1 MNNEAKIYKPYLEFY
16 WKFMT
21 VCLVI
26 LVLWTGMRLTIGNDL
41 IKNFIEDEVVLFL
54 LFLITI
60 SGLSFLYNVF
70 KNKTIIIDDKHII
83 FKNRFGEFKIL
94 IDDIE
99 FVRFGRERLFQ
110 FKEKMRV
117 IKIKTKSRK
126 RLITV
131 KPSRYLEEFDLYE
144 TLLKIKQ

>member
-1 MNNEAKIYKPYLEFY
+1 MSKDIKIYKPYLEFY

-21 VCLVI
+21 ICLVI
-26 LVLWTGMRLTIGNDL
+26 LVIWIAMKATFDSNILKSFL
-41 IKNFIEDEVVLFL
+41 EDEVVIFL
-54 LFLITI
+54 LFLIII
-60 SGLSFLYNVF
+60 SGFSFAYNVF
-70 KNKTIIIDDKHII
+70 KNKTIIIDNDYII
-83 FKNRFGEFKIL
+83 FNNRFGELKINKN
-94 IDDIE
+94 DIE

-110 FKEKMRV
+110 FKEKLRV

-144 TLLKIKQ
+144 TLLKLK

>member
-1 MNNEAKIYKPYLEFY
+1 
-16 WKFMT
+16 MT

-41 IKNFIEDEVVLFL
+41 IKDFIEDEVVLFL
-54 LFLITI
+54 IFLITI

-117 IKIKTKSRK
+117 IKIKTKTRK

-144 TLLKIKQ
+144 TLIKFKQ

>member
-1 MNNEAKIYKPYLEFY
+1 
-16 WKFMT
+16 MT

-41 IKNFIEDEVVLFL
+41 IKDFIEDEVVLFL
-54 LFLITI
+54 IFLITI

>member
-1 MNNEAKIYKPYLEFY
+1 
-16 WKFMT
+16 MT

-41 IKNFIEDEVVLFL
+41 IRDFIEDEVVLFL
-54 LFLITI
+54 LFLIAI

>member
-1 MNNEAKIYKPYLEFY
+1 MNKDIKIYKPYLEFY

-21 VCLVI
+21 ICLVI
-26 LVLWTGMRLTIGNDL
+26 LVLWIGMKATFDSNILKSFL
-41 IKNFIEDEVVLFL
+41 EDEVVIFL
-54 LFLITI
+54 LFLIII
-60 SGLSFLYNVF
+60 SGFSFAYNVF
-70 KNKTIIIDDKHII
+70 KNKTIIIDNDYII
-83 FKNRFGEFKIL
+83 FNNRFGELKINKS
-94 IDDIE
+94 DIE

-110 FKEKMRV
+110 FKEKLRV

-144 TLLKIKQ
+144 TLLKLK

>member
-1 MNNEAKIYKPYLEFY
+1 
-16 WKFMT
+16 MT

-41 IKNFIEDEVVLFL
+41 IKDFIEDEVVLFL
-54 LFLITI
+54 IFLITI

-144 TLLKIKQ
+144 TLLKLKQ

>member
-1 MNNEAKIYKPYLEFY
+1 MSKDIKIYKPYLEFY

-21 VCLVI
+21 ICLVI
-26 LVLWTGMRLTIGNDL
+26 LVIWIAMKATFDSNILKSFL
-41 IKNFIEDEVVLFL
+41 EDEVVIFL
-54 LFLITI
+54 LFLIIT
-60 SGLSFLYNVF
+60 SGFSFAYNVF
-70 KNKTIIIDDKHII
+70 KNKTIIIDNDYII
-83 FKNRFGEFKIL
+83 FNNRFGELKINKNE
-94 IDDIE
+94 IE

-110 FKEKMRV
+110 FKEKLRV

-144 TLLKIKQ
+144 TLLKLK